1 MVLQRAFPAG
11 ALGPVSDT
19 PVLTCCIYLL
29 LGSPPGAQ
37 GTGVSV
43 VQQAGMQSHV
53 QGVMLRAPA
62 GGTRGAL
69 ADWFALFEMSNI
81 FLFKANFPYGK
92 LRVCLS
98 ALFHFR
104 GKGRV
109 LLCWLSPP

>member
-1 MVLQRAFPAG
+1 MGRGGDAFKHDRAADKAARGGLRVIVGMENTMVLQRAFPAG

-53 QGVMLRAPA
+53 QEVMLRAPA
-62 GGTRGAL
+62 GGDTRSPRGL
-69 ADWFALFEMSNI
+69 VCT
-81 FLFKANFPYGK
+81 FLK
-92 LRVCLS
+92 
-98 ALFHFR
+98 
-104 GKGRV
+104 
-109 LLCWLSPP
+109 